1 MPTSERLKVKGESW
15 AMSLLNVYIFLNK
28 WQHQRTHYSRHPGQ
42 EMAVTRALQT
52 SSAHMLAALHTHTH
66 RALSPTVLIQDTHA
80 DNL

>member
-66 RALSPTVLIQDTHA
+66 TQSALTHSVNPRHA
-80 DNL
+80 C